1 MFELLD
7 FDGFDGFGGLGGFV
21 GFVGGFV
28 GGGFVLYLFGYV
40 YLVVRVKVY
49 EKMKYF
55 LNIKD
60 IVID

>member
-7 FDGFDGFGGLGGFV
+7 FDGFDGFGGLGGV
-21 GFVGGFV
+21 VGFV

-40 YLVVRVKVY
+40 YLVVRLKVY